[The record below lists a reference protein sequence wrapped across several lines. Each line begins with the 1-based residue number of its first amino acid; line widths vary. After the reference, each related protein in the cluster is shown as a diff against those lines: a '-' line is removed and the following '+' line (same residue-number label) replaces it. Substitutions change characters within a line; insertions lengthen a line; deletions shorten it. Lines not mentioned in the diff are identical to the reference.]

1 MDEEEFYSWI
11 ESLAPAEREEALY
24 SFGLAGANQVPGT
37 FAQSG
42 MQPGL
47 EPGGFD
53 LSMYNALP
61 PELSKKGEV
70 MPWGLDQQQQ
80 AFNTMQDLGAMT
92 VDNALAMYGG
102 PGAYTAGAFEPTQVP
117 IGQPLDSRG
126 QRYLDMMADSGT
138 GYESY
143 IAQRIR
149 DDGMSPGAAVADL
162 WRFIQTPG
170 DEEVDPD
177 QAAAKQAL
185 IASLPPGVAQTNPL
199 GQPMPGAGKRGDYTT
214 PEGLAASFDVQ
225 GVQKLAA
232 DLFERKASDTP
243 VGYVDPQTGL
253 PFAGAK
259 MQPSPLAEKY
269 RAAGIP
275 MPNESYGDEQWLNA
289 PVEEGDVLGRAER
302 EGRAQDRYGQ
312 AIEKTNQAD
321 TQLTELEKAWRES
334 EDERMARASGQP
346 VKVGNDARNPY
357 GIPEESLWA
366 ARQAADLDMQALLES
381 GEGAPERRPFLDA
394 AMQRGGIGPQAG
406 LLSSAAGADR
416 QASKDAARTAADI
429 DYDVAYEE
437 WEKENRDRLLDEAM
451 QRGAR
456 ATQTGTAAPY
466 VVRGKGN
473 ELLGT
478 YNFGGT
484 PEEAQGVGA
493 LASVLAQLGGQK
505 AGDVRIGQMTEG
517 TLPAARRGTQTSR
530 AMRQQ
535 MLDEQIRQHEMTS
548 SGEASRA
555 GAVGRAIAL
564 QRAGR
569 TPTND
574 ILMQRA
580 LARRSLMGQG

>member
-1 MDEEEFYSWI
+1 
-11 ESLAPAEREEALY
+11 
-24 SFGLAGANQVPGT
+24 
-37 FAQSG
+37 
-42 MQPGL
+42 
-47 EPGGFD
+47 
-53 LSMYNALP
+53 
-61 PELSKKGEV
+61 
-70 MPWGLDQQQQ
+70 
-80 AFNTMQDLGAMT
+80 
-92 VDNALAMYGG
+92 
-102 PGAYTAGAFEPTQVP
+102 
-117 IGQPLDSRG
+117 
-126 QRYLDMMADSGT
+126 
-138 GYESY
+138 
-143 IAQRIR
+143 
-149 DDGMSPGAAVADL
+149 MSPGAAVADL

-302 EGRAQDRYGQ
+302 EGKAQDRYGR
-312 AIEKTNQAD
+312 AIEATNQAD
-321 TQLTELEKAWRES
+321 TQLADLEKAWRES

-366 ARQAADLDMQALLES
+366 ARQAADLDMEALLES
-381 GEGAPERRPFLDA
+381 GEGAPERQPFLQA
-394 AMQRGGIGPQAG
+394 AMQRGGIEPLNTAFPT
-406 LLSSAAGADR
+406 SAQQR
-416 QASKDAARTAADI
+416 QRAPGVEAARTAADL
-429 DYDVAYEE
+429 DYDQAYEQ

-451 QRGAR
+451 QRGAK
-456 ATQTGTAAPY
+456 ATQTGTGAPY
-466 VVRGKGN
+466 TVRGAGN

-484 PEEAQGVGA
+484 PEEAQGVGR
-493 LASVLAQLGGQK
+493 LAGVLAQLGGQK